1 MPKVL
6 INGLNI
12 HYQQVG
18 QGPDVVLVHGITGSL
33 AYWWVRT
40 VPLLKDEY
48 RITTFDLRGHGLSD
62 MPPSGYTS
70 ADMAHDLIGLLNYLE
85 IPRARLVGHSFG
97 GPIILHTALLHP
109 ERVTDLVLVDSDI
122 PALHHLNQRQDWA
135 YFEAHKAWLADTL
148 GLVIPDDKWD
158 DLRYIFHRTLEVPI
172 TFGMRKGQKRDTGR
186 GRLLRLLNQTTACE
200 DLSAVA
206 GLTAE
211 AITRIEA
218 LTLLLYGERTRF
230 IGAFNFLRDNLPNA
244 RAWLVPNRGHQLP
257 LVRPATFINSV
268 KAFWQDPGA
277 FDEPCGDPDV
287 LEAALPVAVD
297 AAWYA

>member
-1 MPKVL
+1 MPKAL

-18 QGPDVVLVHGITGSL
+18 RGPDVVLVHGITGPL

-48 RITTFDLRGHGLSD
+48 RVTTYDLRGHGLSD
-62 MPPSGYTS
+62 MPPDGYTS
-70 ADMAHDLIGLLNYLE
+70 ADMADDLIHLLNYLE
-85 IPRARLVGHSFG
+85 IPKARLVGHSFG
-97 GPIILHTALLHP
+97 GPIALHTALRHP
-109 ERVTDLVLVDSDI
+109 ERVADVVVVDSDV

-158 DLRYIFHRTLEVPI
+158 DLHYIFERTLEVPI
-172 TFGMRKGQKRDTGR
+172 TFGMRKGHKRDTGR
-186 GRLLRLLNQTTACE
+186 GRLLRLLNETTACA

-211 AITRIEA
+211 AITRITSP
-218 LTLLLYGERTRF
+218 TLLLYGERTRF
-230 IGAFNFLRDNLPNA
+230 MGTFNFLKDNLPNA

-268 KAFWQDPGA
+268 KAFWRNPHA
-277 FDEPCGDPDV
+277 FDELGRDEEL
-287 LEAALPVAVD
+287 LEAALPAVVD